1 MPTKNQR
8 KNIDEKNMKRKG
20 GKQMAIGFILI
31 NVAPAHEHE
40 VYNQLSKI
48 PQIIELHPLFGEYD
62 LIAKVEADD
71 FEALGTIIVNKI
83 RSITGVLDTKTLTGL
98 TF

>member
-1 MPTKNQR
+1 VK
-8 KNIDEKNMKRKG
+8 IKG
-20 GKQMAIGFILI
+20 GKQMAIGFVLI
-31 NVAPAHEHE
+31 NVAPAHEHD
-40 VYNQLSKI
+40 VYNKLSKI

-62 LIAKVEADD
+62 LIAKIEADD
-71 FEALGTIIVNKI
+71 FEELGTIIVNKI

>member
-1 MPTKNQR
+1 MKNSFE
-8 KNIDEKNMKRKG
+8 EKKENG
-20 GKQMAIGFILI
+20 GKWMAIGFVLI

-40 VYNQLSKI
+40 VYNKLSKI
-48 PQIIELHPLFGEYD
+48 PQIVELHPLFGEYD
-62 LIAKVEADD
+62 LIAKIDAND
-71 FEALGTIIVNKI
+71 FEELGTIIVNKI

>member
-1 MPTKNQR
+1 
-8 KNIDEKNMKRKG
+8 
-20 GKQMAIGFILI
+20 MAIGFVLI
-31 NVAPAHEHE
+31 NVVPAHEHE
-40 VYNQLSKI
+40 IYNKLSKI

-62 LIAKVEADD
+62 LIAKIEADD
-71 FEALGTIIVNKI
+71 FEELGTIIVNKI